1 MPLDIW
7 VTTMLASGRVGAGQ
21 ATTGAGRVG
30 RFVQPQS
37 DRHRRRRDDQQQL
50 ELAAAPGNVAV
61 SASRSGLSKDSVV
74 DVSQTVTLDKGQ
86 LGDRIGKL
94 DFDTLDQIEA
104 GLRLALD
111 LAS

>member
-37 DRHRRRRDDQQQL
+37 DRHRRRDDQQQL